1 MLCKLEDLISKSIS
15 LMLVPKECL
24 ITCIHIV
31 SRTKFNKYWSLL
43 FDLNDSHE
51 ETQVLKY

>member
-1 MLCKLEDLISKSIS
+1 
-15 LMLVPKECL
+15 MLVPKECL

-31 SRTKFNKYWSLL
+31 SSTKLNKYRSLL

-51 ETQVLKY
+51 ETRVLNYWKQGPLDITKQIV